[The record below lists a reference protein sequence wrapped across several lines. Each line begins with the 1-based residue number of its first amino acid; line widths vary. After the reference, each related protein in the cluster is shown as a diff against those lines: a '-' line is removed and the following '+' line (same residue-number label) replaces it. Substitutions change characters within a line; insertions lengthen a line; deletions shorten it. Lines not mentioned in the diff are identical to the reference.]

1 MMRAGTVRREEG
13 AVAVITAI
21 VLVVLMAAV
30 ALTVD
35 VGGLMLRRRAMVN
48 GADAAALAAAQSCAD
63 ASLGDPEALADEY
76 AAKNVPITDSG
87 LTGGIIAGT
96 DPESGRPWTI
106 NCRADVTGH
115 VTVRYQSDQSLFFAP
130 VLGFSHTSEV
140 TSQATA
146 SWGAAGAAGPIP
158 LVIYEGFFQGTRCNV
173 PFVAEGTVCYIWEDN
188 DLSGGGNFG
197 FLDVAEGWD
206 VGKADRCDNAG
217 GADQLGDWI
226 SGDDP
231 VEILG
236 LNYPNATWVCTR
248 EGNGGNNV
256 AWNALE
262 DLIGETRDF
271 PIVGVSPGDGEPA
284 QVGTPQPKYNVIGF
298 AHFEILGVNM
308 ASKDSL
314 SCVIPPTATVPF
326 DLMAACAPSG
336 GTYIAGSAS
345 GDKGAKLTVD
355 ANGVITAWSK
365 QPSVVTFETTDS
377 ADCGGNP
384 APNSS
389 AHCLVL
395 KWKGSTF
402 GGSEPGH
409 GANFGLLAGQL
420 CDLTYD
426 SCLDQP

>member
-1 MMRAGTVRREEG
+1 MRNNDFASREDG

-35 VGGLMLRRRAMVN
+35 VGGLLLRRRAMVN

-63 ASLGDPEALADEY
+63 ASLGDPESAADDY
-76 AAKNVPITDSG
+76 AAKNVPVTDGG
-87 LTGGIIAGT
+87 LTGGIITGT
-96 DPESGRPWTI
+96 DPGSGQPWTV
-106 NCRADVTGH
+106 NCGVDVNGH

-130 VLGFSHTSEV
+130 ALGFDHTSEV
-140 TSQATA
+140 VSQATA

-158 LVIYEGFFQGTRCNV
+158 LVIYEGFFQGHQCDV
-173 PFVAEGTVCYIWEDN
+173 PYVAEDTVCYVWEDN

-197 FLDVAEGWD
+197 FLDVGEGWD
-206 VGKADRCDNAG
+206 VGKTDQCNNAS

-226 SGDDP
+226 SGSDP

-256 AWNALE
+256 AWRALE

-271 PIVGVSPGDGEPA
+271 PIVGVSPADGEPQ
-284 QVGTPQPKYNVIGF
+284 QVGTPHPKYNVIGF
-298 AHFEILGVNM
+298 AHFEIMSVNM
-308 ASKDSL
+308 PSKDTL
-314 SCVIPPTATVPF
+314 TCNVPANATLPF
-326 DLMAACAPSG
+326 DLTACTPVG
-336 GTYIAGSAS
+336 GTYIDGSAM
-345 GDKGAKLTVD
+345 GDKGSKLTVD
-355 ANGVITAWSK
+355 ADGLITAWSK
-365 QPSVVTFETTDS
+365 QPSVVTFETTSS

-384 APNSS
+384 APNGS

-402 GGSEPGH
+402 GGAQPGH

-420 CDLTYD
+420 CDLTYE
-426 SCLDQP
+426 SCLDQE